1 MKNYRRL
8 FIYLLLTFLGCIAT
22 YAAEEKL
29 GRSFGDA
36 IPIRFS
42 DGETTFTDVRDSY
55 WYDYSPYRYQADREG
70 EYYQTY
76 GNAVYYRLRLEYMSD
91 VVIHNWESPE
101 VNCSV
106 LFLVAPVDPY
116 AVPNRY
122 YDCDS
127 VSNVAVFHGGE
138 VPDFDSLGAPLGT
151 SRVLGYLRAERVPK
165 GTYYLIVAGSK
176 YMNGSIPN
184 GLLRTTVTANVC
196 PFVPDETD
204 YSSQYNSVHILTPT
218 VAGDT
223 VFLFSTVDSS
233 RREIQYYD
241 GLGRPVQRL
250 AWQFSTKGR
259 NLVSRQEYDILGRE
273 YKQWLPLPYEDKHN
287 LSFVPDINLENE
299 SGLFYKDSC
308 AFSFSIYD
316 DSPLN
321 RIKEYYGAG
330 KPWHANGR
338 SVKHD
343 YRANTDEDSCLNF
356 YVSGSREQPVL
367 SFSSVN
373 SSYSLAIVETQDED
387 GCRNSTFTD
396 KQGQTILERSIT
408 KTDTLDTYY
417 VYDDY
422 GNLCFVLP
430 PAASQ
435 NLPLLFQTGENINE
449 VLNQYTYQY
458 RYDYCNRCNG
468 KKLPGC
474 DWVEMLYDAGNR
486 LVFSQDGCQRGR
498 GEWSFSFSDLFGR
511 IVLKGIYQDQPD
523 EQDCA
528 LSNTYATF
536 EPANAGA
543 IYGYVIHVPAT
554 IKLDSLKVLQA
565 DYYDTYDY
573 RSYLPGIVSSLDYI
587 VDENYGKLYEDNSEV
602 PLHCKGLL
610 TGNMTTTLGVDRKL
624 YGCYYYDY
632 NRNLIQE
639 RHTMLNGE
647 IASYRYSY
655 DFSGQPVKSA
665 ESYGSGIEFKR
676 VYSYDHVGRLL
687 EERHVLKNDTTR
699 FVYDYDALGRVKSLV
714 RIHDRNSLSTEKE
727 YNIRNWLTAILNP
740 HFTQEL
746 HYTDGA
752 GTACYNGN
760 ISSMMWKQ
768 SSDVESR
775 GYNFEYD
782 DLNRLKNAV
791 YGEGVDLCVHPNRF
805 NEQVTGYDKMGNIL
819 GLLRYG
825 KTKNGD
831 YGLLDNLRL
840 SYGGNQLLSVYDNA
854 TLSTSSTGMEFVD
867 RADSLVEYAY
877 DANGNLTK
885 DLNKKIADIQYNVL
899 NLPRRIVFEDGN
911 SISYLYDVN
920 GVKLRALHIMGNDT
934 VTTDYCGSVIYE
946 NGVAEKLL
954 TGYGYITL
962 NDNKYHHFIQDH
974 QSNNRVIV
982 DQKGKVEEVNHY
994 YPFGGLMTNST
1005 GSVQPYKYNGK
1016 EFEVKGGLNLY
1027 DYEAR
1032 RYDPV
1037 IGRFIT
1043 MDPMAEMYYECSP
1056 YSYCLGN
1063 PVNLVDPDGLQSEP
1077 VVNLPELVV
1086 VGTKVAEPISGFWE
1100 NLKYYIL
1107 GRTVTLP
1114 VYGIDD
1120 KGNWSD
1126 NPIMHITYNVNKD
1139 GFITSIAPIG
1149 GTAPVP
1155 ATSALS
1161 LKDIAKLLQSARTTA
1176 RGGLTLAGRA
1186 FKKHSDR
1193 PNSPFPKAVGNPSAL
1208 NQQAEK
1214 LLKSIL
1220 EHPNVER
1227 TVNDVT
1233 QTLKSS
1239 RFGANSVDYHIP
1251 GGIGARFD
1259 ANGTFITF
1267 LNPKK

>member
-8 FIYLLLTFLGCIAT
+8 FIYLLFTFLGCIATT

-29 GRSFGDA
+29 GRSFWDA
-36 IPIRFS
+36 IPIRFA

-165 GTYYLIVAGSK
+165 GTYYIIVAGSK
-176 YMNGSIPN
+176 YSNGSIPN
-184 GLLRTTVTANVC
+184 GLLRTTVTTSVC

-204 YSSQYNSVHILTPT
+204 YSSQYNSVHTLTPT

-223 VFLFSTVDSS
+223 VSLFSAVDSAH
-233 RREIQYYD
+233 RDIQYYD

-259 NLVSRQEYDILGRE
+259 NLVRRQEYDILGRE

-343 YRANTDEDSCLNF
+343 YRANTDEDRCLNF

-387 GCRNSTFTD
+387 GCRTCTFTD
-396 KQGQTILERSIT
+396 KQGQKILERSIT

-435 NLPLLFQTGENINE
+435 NLPLLFQTGENLNE
-449 VLNQYTYQY
+449 VLDQYSYRY
-458 RYDYCNRCNG
+458 RYDYRNRCIG

-474 DWVEMLYDAGNR
+474 DWVEMVYDAGNR
-486 LVFSQDGCQRGR
+486 LAFSQDGCQRGR

-511 IVLKGIYQDQPD
+511 IVLKGIYQGQPD

-528 LSNTYATF
+528 LSNIYATF

-554 IKLDSLKVLQA
+554 IQLDSLNVLQA

-573 RSYLPGIVSSLDYI
+573 RNYLSGFVSSLNYI
-587 VDENYGKLYEDNSEV
+587 ADENYGKLYEDNCEV

-610 TGNMTTTLGVDRKL
+610 TGSMTTTLGVDRKL

-665 ESYGSGIEFKR
+665 ESYGSEIEFKR
-676 VYSYDHVGRLL
+676 VYSYDHLGRLL
-687 EERHVLKNDTTR
+687 EEKHVLKNDTTR

-714 RIHDRNSLSTEKE
+714 RIHDKDSLSTENE
-727 YNIRNWLTAILNP
+727 YNIRNWLTAIRNP

-752 GTACYNGN
+752 GMPRYNGN
-760 ISSMMWKQ
+760 ISSMNWKDSN
-768 SSDVESR
+768 SSALS
-775 GYNFEYD
+775 GYKFTYD
-782 DLNRLKNAV
+782 DLNRMTDAL
-791 YGEGVDLCVHPNRF
+791 YGEGSNLAINPDRF
-805 NEQVTGYDKMGNIL
+805 NEQVTGYDKMGNII
-819 GLLRYG
+819 GLKRSGQLSSDNYG
-825 KTKNGD
+825 WI
-831 YGLLDNLRL
+831 DNLAIN
-840 SYGGNQLLSVYDNA
+840 YDGNQLKKVVDNA
-854 TLSTSSTGMEFVD
+854 AGSSTGNGFDFKDGANEEIEYVY
-867 RADSLVEYAY
+867 DS
-877 DANGNLTK
+877 NGNLIK

-899 NLPRRIVFEDGN
+899 NLPRQIVFEDGN
-911 SISYLYDVN
+911 SIYYLYDVN
-920 GVKLRALHIMGNDT
+920 GVKLRAIHIMGNDT

-954 TGYGYITL
+954 TGYGYISL
-962 NDNKYHHFIQDH
+962 NDNEYHHFIQDH
-974 QSNNRVIV
+974 QGNNRVIV
-982 DQKGKVEEVNHY
+982 DQEGKVEEVNHY
-994 YPFGGLMTNST
+994 YPFGGLMANST
-1005 GSVQPYKYNGK
+1005 GCVQPYKYNGK
-1016 EFEVKGGLNLY
+1016 ELDILNGLDWY
-1027 DYEAR
+1027 DYGAR
-1032 RYDPV
+1032 HYDPV
-1037 IGRFIT
+1037 LGRFIT
-1043 MDPMAEMYYECSP
+1043 VDPMAEKYYGWPP
-1056 YSYCLGN
+1056 YAYCLNN
-1063 PVNLVDPDGLQSEP
+1063 PMKYIDPDGRDPMKLSHWIRFGKETTKAVSIVTSVGIQVAGQVELGSKKIGGDI
-1077 VVNLPELVV
+1077 NLISQD
-1086 VGTKVAEPISGFWE
+1086 VAG
-1100 NLKYYIL
+1100 
-1107 GRTVTLP
+1107 V
-1114 VYGIDD
+1114 
-1120 KGNWSD
+1120 
-1126 NPIMHITYNVNKD
+1126 KD
-1139 GFITSIAPIG
+1139 GVFFHPGGNFDKMETKQGVEFGVGLMGASVQKKIKEDAGNQIMEEQQSVSLGIIELTNTETTPIDQNYRKVG
-1149 GTAPVP
+1149 GTQK
-1155 ATSALS
+1155 TSETKTVDLSVKAKAIIGIELS
-1161 LKDIAKLLQSARTTA
+1161 LDLNKIWDALGKLL
-1176 RGGLTLAGRA
+1176 LD
-1186 FKKHSDR
+1186 K
-1193 PNSPFPKAVGNPSAL
+1193 
-1208 NQQAEK
+1208 
-1214 LLKSIL
+1214 
-1220 EHPNVER
+1220 
-1227 TVNDVT
+1227 
-1233 QTLKSS
+1233 
-1239 RFGANSVDYHIP
+1239 
-1251 GGIGARFD
+1251 
-1259 ANGTFITF
+1259 
-1267 LNPKK
+1267 